1 MTVEIPKSE
10 ASFDDQIQC
19 QINDIDLETC
29 SVINNSEESFTVE
42 LEVKE
47 SYLFFG
53 TIEE

>member
-1 MTVEIPKSE
+1 MTLEIPKSE

-29 SVINNSEESFTVE
+29 SVIEDGEETFTVE
-42 LEVKE
+42 LKVKE

-53 TIEE
+53 KI